1 MTNIVTEINNILS
14 IYLNGNKNI
23 AYEKLKKI
31 SKKYPAN
38 EKIKFNLAFM
48 EQDQGNIEKAKK
60 NKSL

>member
-14 IYLNGNKNI
+14 IYLSGNKNI

-48 EQDQGNIEKAKK
+48 EQDQEILRKQKKAI
-60 NKSL
+60 